1 MTWAVIV
8 NLRNGEEHTVTCETY
23 RDALDIMDDFRQL
36 MVFGFV
42 DQEAIAQ
49 FDPDDLMFNR
59 SYRRNLEPDT
69 CDAFIV
75 NPCEITSIDLWEV
88 DE

>member
-1 MTWAVIV
+1 MSWTVIV

-49 FDPDDLMFNR
+49 FDPDDFLFNR
-59 SYRRNLEPDT
+59 SYKRNLEPDT

>member
-1 MTWAVIV
+1 MSWTVIV

-23 RDALDIMDDFRQL
+23 RDALDIMDDFRRL

-42 DQEAIAQ
+42 DPEAIAQ
-49 FDPDDLMFNR
+49 FTPDDLMFNR

-69 CDAFIV
+69 NDTFVV

-88 DE
+88 EE

>member
-1 MTWAVIV
+1 MTWTVIV

-49 FDPDDLMFNR
+49 FDPDDFLFNR
-59 SYRRNLEPDT
+59 SYKRNLEPDT

>member
-1 MTWAVIV
+1 MSWTVIV

-49 FDPDDLMFNR
+49 FDPDDFLFNR
-59 SYRRNLEPDT
+59 SYKRNLEPDT

-88 DE
+88 EE

>member
-1 MTWAVIV
+1 MTWTVIV

-49 FDPDDLMFNR
+49 FDPDDFLFNR
-59 SYRRNLEPDT
+59 SYKRNLEPDT

-88 DE
+88 EE

>member
-1 MTWAVIV
+1 MSWTVIV
-8 NLRNGEEHTVTCETY
+8 NLRNGEEHTVTCKTY

-49 FDPDDLMFNR
+49 FDPDDFLFNR
-59 SYRRNLEPDT
+59 SYKRNLEPDT

-75 NPCEITSIDLWEV
+75 NPCEISSIDLWEV